1 MLGPC
6 TLETIGQ
13 EIQSVMYISG
23 SRSVSEKLRT
33 YPSPPLPLPNIN
45 PNLLS
50 VDCRW
55 VKGGVGTQLLE
66 CGH

>member
-23 SRSVSEKLRT
+23 SRSVSEKLHT
-33 YPSPPLPLPNIN
+33 YPPLPNIN

-50 VDCRW
+50 VDSRW

-66 CGH
+66 CRH